1 MSVTT
6 LPPPSPPRLITAEQF
21 LRMPDEGKG
30 YELVDGRRE
39 KIHVSN
45 TSSRIAHILA
55 TLLENF
61 CQARHPGWVYSEGN
75 SYACFPG
82 RPDTVRRPDVSYIAL
97 ARMTP
102 EQYAEPG
109 FCPIVPDLVV
119 EVLSPNDRAYR
130 VQQKI
135 VEWVDVGVP
144 LIWVIY
150 PELRM
155 VQVYQNG
162 TPSVNMLRETDTLV
176 GDPVLPGFSCPVA
189 ELFRLPGQPVPGPA

>member
-1 MSVTT
+1 MSVST

-39 KIHVSN
+39 KIQ
-45 TSSRIAHILA
+45 TSLKSSYIAGVISFI
-55 TLLENF
+55 LENF

-119 EVLSPNDRAYR
+119 EVLSPRDRARR
-130 VQQKI
+130 VHSKI
-135 VEWVDVGVP
+135 LEWLDVG
-144 LIWVIY
+144 LRLLWVVE
-150 PELRM
+150 PESRI
-155 VQVYQNG
+155 VYVYRAG
-162 TPSVNMLRETDTLV
+162 STTIDLLRETDTLV